1 MIYYMHV
8 WALFV
13 SFVRSI
19 DMHLLH
25 LFR

>member
-8 WALFV
+8 CAFFV

-19 DMHLLH
+19 GMHLLH